1 MKRRRVPN
9 TISKRLRRKLRR
21 AKNPYLLWLRLR
33 QPAKYARLRRLWWA
47 LYWDAITN
55 LSPIDTPFFSAAT
68 RVTANSII
76 QDWKVD
82 HVAEA

>member
-33 QPAKYARLRRLWWA
+33 RPAVYHRLVGLWWVR
-47 LYWDAITN
+47 LLNQITSI
-55 LSPIDTPFFSAAT
+55 SPIDTPLFALAP
-68 RVTANSII
+68 RDIANSII
-76 QDWKVD
+76 DNWKVD
-82 HVAEA
+82 P

>member
-33 QPAKYARLRRLWWA
+33 RPRLYARLQRWWLWK
-47 LYWDAITN
+47 LLDTITN
-55 LSPIDTPFFSAAT
+55 IPPTDTPFFSAG
-68 RVTANSII
+68 RIEYS
-76 QDWKVD
+76 DWKVD
-82 HVAEA
+82 P